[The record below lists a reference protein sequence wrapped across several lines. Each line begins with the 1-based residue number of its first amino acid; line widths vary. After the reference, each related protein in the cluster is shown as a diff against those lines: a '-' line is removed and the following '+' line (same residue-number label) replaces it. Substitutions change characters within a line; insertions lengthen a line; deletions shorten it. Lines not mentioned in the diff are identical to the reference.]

1 MMRGF
6 GGPRK
11 IKKSSSKSMSIYS
24 SIELD
29 RKLGTFAKKKG
40 TKSTILS
47 SDWNRLK
54 DDGKS

>member
-1 MMRGF
+1 MRGF

-11 IKKSSSKSMSIYS
+11 LKKTGGKGMSIYS

-29 RKLGTFAKKKG
+29 RKLGTFSKNNKP
-40 TKSTILS
+40 KSTILS

>member
-1 MMRGF
+1 MRGF

-11 IKKSSSKSMSIYS
+11 TKKGGGKGMSIYS

-29 RKLGTFAKKKG
+29 RKLGTFSKNSG
-40 TKSTILS
+40 QKSTILT
-47 SDWNRLK
+47 SDWSRLK

>member
-1 MMRGF
+1 MRSF

-11 IKKSSSKSMSIYS
+11 IKKTGSKGMSIYQ

-29 RKLGTFAKKKG
+29 RKLGTFTRSSG
-40 TKSTILS
+40 PKSTILT

-54 DDGKS
+54 DEGK

>member
-1 MMRGF
+1 MRSF

-11 IKKSSSKSMSIYS
+11 SRRGGGKSLSIHE

-29 RKLGTFAKKKG
+29 RKLGTFSKNKGPKK
-40 TKSTILS
+40 TILT

-54 DDGKS
+54 DEGK

>member
-1 MMRGF
+1 MRGF

-11 IKKSSSKSMSIYS
+11 LKKSSSKNLSIYQ

-29 RKLGTFAKKKG
+29 RKLGTFTKNSGPKK
-40 TKSTILS
+40 TILT

-54 DDGKS
+54 DDGK

>member
-1 MMRGF
+1 MRSF

-11 IKKSSSKSMSIYS
+11 IKKSGSKGTSIYQ

-29 RKLGTFAKKKG
+29 RKLGTYSKNRGPKK
-40 TKSTILS
+40 TILT

-54 DDGKS
+54 DEGK

>member
-1 MMRGF
+1 MRGF

-29 RKLGTFAKKKG
+29 RKLGTYKKN
-40 TKSTILS
+40 TAPKSTILS

-54 DDGKS
+54 DEGKS